1 MSRVLSKQK
10 VLPVAALLSGAT
22 IWGLIWYPYRLLQ
35 QVGVSGTLSAFL
47 TYAVALALGL
57 AVFRHS
63 LGEIRAAKWILALI
77 GLSAGWTN
85 FAFILAVIDGEIM
98 RVMLLFYLAPL
109 WTVILS
115 RLLLGEVLA
124 PSGVVVML
132 LSFCGAMTML
142 WQPERGWPVPENSA
156 EWLGLSSGMTFALS
170 NVLVRK
176 AQDHSIPIKT
186 LSVCAGVALITLLGI
201 LIEPDSAGV
210 LQSIE
215 GRSWVMMG
223 LVGLALFGASLT
235 VQYGMTHTTANQTI
249 VLFLFELVVAA
260 VAAYYLAGEFMSLRE
275 WLGGAMIISAT
286 MFSGRLAQK

>member
-1 MSRVLSKQK
+1 MLSKQK
-10 VLPVAALLSGAT
+10 VLPVAALLFGAT

-35 QVGVSGTLSAFL
+35 QAGVSGTLSAFL

-57 AVFRHS
+57 ALFRQS
-63 LGEIRAAKWILALI
+63 LWEIRAAKWILAWI
-77 GLSAGWTN
+77 GVSGGWTN
-85 FAFILAVIDGEIM
+85 FAYILAVIDGEIM
-98 RVMLLFYLAPL
+98 RVMLLFYLAPV

-115 RLLLGEVLA
+115 RWLLGEVLTPA
-124 PSGVVVML
+124 GVVVML

-142 WQPERGWPVPENSA
+142 WQPERGWPAPENSA

-186 LSVCAGVALITLLGI
+186 LSVCAGVALITLLYI
-201 LIEPDSAGV
+201 LIEPDGAGALRSV
-210 LQSIE
+210 D

-235 VQYGMTHTTANQTI
+235 VQYGMTHTAANQTI

-260 VAAYYLAGEFMSLRE
+260 MAAYYLAGEFMSPRE
-275 WLGGAMIISAT
+275 WLGGAMIVSAT
-286 MFSGRLAQK
+286 LFSGRLRQQ